1 MSSPDESRGAAM
13 QSSASPPVQIEIRR
27 LTENDAQD
35 FYLLRLEALEREP
48 QAFSSSPEEHR
59 TMTLEKIAKRLGVAA
74 GDRNFV
80 LGAIANDRLVGMA
93 GFYQEDGAKNHH
105 KGRIWGVYVTQEW
118 RGKGIARVLLSEI
131 IERARAKP
139 EVEQLLLAVAGG
151 QDPAKRLYQALGFE
165 VYGREPRAIRI
176 GDRYVDEDLMMLRLR
191 R

>member
-1 MSSPDESRGAAM
+1 M

-35 FYLLRLEALEREP
+35 FYLLRLEALERES

-59 TMTLEKIAKRLGVAA
+59 AVTGETIAKRLALAA

-80 LGAIANDRLVGMA
+80 LGAIANDHLVGMA
-93 GFYQEDGAKNHH
+93 GFYQDEGAKNRH

-139 EVEQLLLAVAGG
+139 EVEQLLLAVAVG
-151 QDPAKRLYQALGFE
+151 QDRAKGLYESLGFE
-165 VYGREPRAIRI
+165 VYGREPRAIKI
-176 GDRYVDEDLMMLRLR
+176 GNTYIDEDLMALRLR
-191 R
+191 

>member
-1 MSSPDESRGAAM
+1 M
-13 QSSASPPVQIEIRR
+13 QSPASLPVQIEIRR

-59 TMTLEKIAKRLGVAA
+59 SMTIETVAKRLGVAA

-93 GFYQEDGAKNHH
+93 GFYQEEGPKNRH

-118 RGKGIARVLLSEI
+118 RAKGVARVLLSEI

-139 EVEQLLLAVAGG
+139 EVEQLLLAVAEG
-151 QDPAKRLYQALGFE
+151 QDPARRLYQSLGFE
-165 VYGREPRAIRI
+165 VYGREPRAIKL
-176 GDRYVDEDLMMLRLR
+176 GDRYVDEDLMVLRVR

>member
-1 MSSPDESRGAAM
+1 M
-13 QSSASPPVQIEIRR
+13 QTSCSPPVEIEIRR

-48 QAFSSSPEEHR
+48 RAFSASPEEHR
-59 TMTLEKIAKRLGVAA
+59 TMSVETIAKRLALAA

-93 GFYQEDGAKNHH
+93 GFYQEEGAKNRH
-105 KGRIWGVYVTQEW
+105 KGRIWGVYVNQDW

-139 EVEQLLLAVAGG
+139 EVEQLLLAVAVG
-151 QDPAKRLYQALGFE
+151 QDSAKQLYESLGFE
-165 VYGREPRAIRI
+165 VYGREPRAIKL
-176 GDRYVDEDLMMLRLR
+176 GDRYVDEELMVLR
-191 R
+191 RRP